1 MNGSWRNLFARREP
15 DVMTRKHKNETS
27 WGGVAAW
34 YEEHLKGE
42 DTYHAKVIAPNLM
55 RILDPKQGMK
65 VLDIG
70 CGEGYFTRLIDASGA
85 YVEGVDIAKELIA
98 KAKAASPDVVFH
110 VSSAENM
117 SVIKSEY
124 FDAIT
129 CVLALQNMEKLDAV
143 VKECARILKPKGR
156 ALFVLNH
163 PAFRIPKQTAWGWD
177 DAAKVQYRR
186 VDGYLSQARVSIDM
200 TPGKKTN
207 DSTWSFHRSMQDY
220 MKAFASAKFA
230 ITRLEEWISHKKSEK
245 GPRGPAEDIARK
257 EFPLFMCIE
266 LTKLS

>member
-1 MNGSWRNLFARREP
+1 MKSNGGNKK
-15 DVMTRKHKNETS
+15 DTS

-34 YEEHLKGE
+34 YEDHLKGD

-55 RILDPKQGMK
+55 RILNPKQGVR

-70 CGEGYFTRLIDASGA
+70 CGEGYFTRLIEASGA
-85 YVEGVDIAKELIA
+85 YVEGADIAKELIA
-98 KAKAASPDVVFH
+98 KAKTTSPDITYH
-110 VSSAENM
+110 VAAAESMTSVQSS
-117 SVIKSEY
+117 Y

-156 ALFVLNH
+156 AVFVLNH
-163 PAFRIPKQTAWGWD
+163 PAFRIPKQTEWGWD
-177 DAAKVQYRR
+177 DAKKLQYRR

-200 TPGKKTN
+200 TPGKRTK

-220 MKAFASAKFA
+220 TKAFAGAGFA

-245 GPRGPAEDIARK
+245 GPRGPAEDVARK

-266 LTKLS
+266 LTKLA